1 VSELLALLELGSNAT
16 RCLLAR
22 IDPGIDF
29 QILHQERVQTR
40 LGDGEP
46 GALPREAVDQTLA
59 AVRGFLDRVR
69 NGNGLR
75 VVAVATAAVRDAAN
89 RDRLLDPLR
98 RHAGVEVRV
107 LSGAEEA
114 RLGALAALRTLPVEA
129 GLVADLGGSS
139 LQLTRVRRGTI
150 VSTASLPLGAVRAT
164 RRFLRHDPPTPG
176 ELRGLRQAARDSL
189 AVHVPA
195 ARPGEMLVGL
205 GGTVRTVARLHLRLR
220 GLARATRHG
229 LRLRQSEVTA
239 VREGLEGVPL
249 RGRERVDGLKAERA
263 DIIVAGAVVLE
274 ELMRLG
280 DHPDLVVCEHGVRD
294 GLLLRETFHRRAR
307 S

>member
-1 VSELLALLELGSNAT
+1 MPELLALLELGSNAT

-29 QILHQERVQTR
+29 HILHHERIQTR
-40 LGDGEP
+40 LGDGERARCRP
-46 GALPREAVDQTLA
+46 RPSSRRSRPCRLPR
-59 AVRGFLDRVR
+59 RVR

-75 VVAVATAAVRDAAN
+75 VVAVATAAVRDASN
-89 RDRLLDPLR
+89 RDRLLGPL

-107 LSGAEEA
+107 LSGAQEA

-150 VSTASLPLGAVRAT
+150 VSTASVPLGAVRTT

-176 ELRGLRQAARDSL
+176 ELRGLRQAVRSSL
-189 AVHVPA
+189 AAHVPA
-195 ARPGEMLVGL
+195 ARPGETLVGL
-205 GGTVRTVARLHLRLR
+205 GGTARAVARLHLSLR

-239 VREGLEGVPL
+239 VRERLEVLPV
-249 RGRERVDGLKAERA
+249 RGRERVAGLKAERA
-263 DIIVAGAVVLE
+263 DIIVAGAIVLE

-280 DHPDLVVCEHGVRD
+280 NHRDLVVCEHGVRD
-294 GLLLRETFHRRAR
+294 GLLLRETFRRRGR

>member
-1 VSELLALLELGSNAT
+1 VAELLALLELGSNAT

-29 QILHQERVQTR
+29 HVLHHERVQTR

-46 GALPREAVDQTLA
+46 GTLPPEAVHRTLA
-59 AVRGFLDRVR
+59 AVHGFLDRVR

-89 RDRLLDPLR
+89 RDHLLDSLR
-98 RHAGVEVRV
+98 RQAGVKVRI

-114 RLGALAALRTLPVEA
+114 RLGTLAALRTLPVEA

-150 VSTASLPLGAVRAT
+150 VSTASLPLGAVRTT
-164 RRFLRHDPPTPG
+164 RRFLRHDPPAPG
-176 ELRGLRQAARDSL
+176 ELRGLRL
-189 AVHVPA
+189 AVRDALAPHVPA
-195 ARPGEMLVGL
+195 ARPGEALVGL
-205 GGTVRTVARLHLRLR
+205 GGTVRSVARLHLRLR
-220 GLARATRHG
+220 GLARVTRHG

-239 VREGLEGVPL
+239 VRERLEVLP
-249 RGRERVDGLKAERA
+249 RHGRERLAGLKAERA
-263 DIIVAGAVVLE
+263 DIIVAGAVVIE

-280 DHPDLVVCEHGVRD
+280 NHSDLVVCEHGVRD
-294 GLLLRETFHRRAR
+294 GVLLRETFRRRRR

>member
-1 VSELLALLELGSNAT
+1 VPELLALLELGSNAT

-29 QILHQERVQTR
+29 HILHHERIQTR

-46 GALPREAVDQTLA
+46 GTLPPEAVDQTLA
-59 AVRGFLDRVR
+59 AVHGFLDRVR

-89 RDRLLDPLR
+89 RDRLLGPLR

-150 VSTASLPLGAVRAT
+150 VSTASLPLGAVRTT
-164 RRFLRHDPPTPG
+164 RRFLRHDPPTAG
-176 ELRGLRQAARDSL
+176 ELRGLRQAVRHSL
-189 AVHVPA
+189 AAHVPA
-195 ARPGEMLVGL
+195 ARPGETLVGL
-205 GGTVRTVARLHLRLR
+205 GGTARAVARLHLRLR

-239 VREGLEGVPL
+239 VRERLEVLPVH
-249 RGRERVDGLKAERA
+249 GRERVAGLKAERA

-274 ELMRLG
+274 ELMRMG
-280 DHPDLVVCEHGVRD
+280 NHRDLVVCEHGVRD
-294 GLLLRETFHRRAR
+294 GLLLRETFRRRGR

>member
-1 VSELLALLELGSNAT
+1 VAELLALLELGSNAT

-29 QILHQERVQTR
+29 HILRQERVQTR

-46 GALPREAVDQTLA
+46 GALPREAVDRTLA
-59 AVRGFLDRVR
+59 AVHGFLDRVR

-129 GLVADLGGSS
+129 GLVADLGGAS
-139 LQLTRVRRGTI
+139 LQLSRVRRGTI
-150 VSTASLPLGAVRAT
+150 VSTASLPLGAVRTT
-164 RRFLRHDPPTPG
+164 RRFLRHDPPAPG
-176 ELRGLRQAARDSL
+176 ELRGLRRAVRESL
-189 AVHVPA
+189 AAHVPV
-195 ARPGEMLVGL
+195 ARPGEALVCL
-205 GGTVRTVARLHLRLR
+205 GGTVRAVARLHLRLR
-220 GLARATRHG
+220 DLARATRHG

-239 VREGLEGVPL
+239 VRERLEVLPL
-249 RGRERVDGLKAERA
+249 RGRARVAGLKAERA
-263 DIIVAGAVVLE
+263 DIIVAGAVVIE
-274 ELMRLG
+274 ELMRLSN
-280 DHPDLVVCEHGVRD
+280 HLDLVVCEHGVRD
-294 GLLLRETFHRRAR
+294 GVLLRETFRRR
-307 S
+307 RRP

>member
-1 VSELLALLELGSNAT
+1 VPELLALLELGSNAT

-29 QILHQERVQTR
+29 HILHHERVQTR

-46 GALPREAVDQTLA
+46 GTLPREAVARTLA
-59 AVRGFLDRVR
+59 AVHGFLDRVR

-98 RHAGVEVRV
+98 RHSGVEVRV

-139 LQLTRVRRGTI
+139 LQLTRLRRGTI
-150 VSTASLPLGAVRAT
+150 VSTASLPLGAVRTT
-164 RRFLRHDPPTPG
+164 RRFLRHDPPAPG
-176 ELRGLRQAARDSL
+176 ELRRLRQAVRESL
-189 AVHVPA
+189 VPRVPV
-195 ARPGEMLVGL
+195 ARPGETLVGL
-205 GGTVRTVARLHLRLR
+205 GGTVRSVARLHLRLR
-220 GLARATRHG
+220 GLTRDTRHG
-229 LRLRQSEVTA
+229 LCLRQSEVTA
-239 VREGLEGVPL
+239 VRERLEGLPL
-249 RGRERVDGLKAERA
+249 GGRERVAGLKAERA

-280 DHPDLVVCEHGVRD
+280 NHPDLVVCEHGVRD
-294 GLLLRETFHRRAR
+294 GVLLQETFRRR
-307 S
+307 SKP